1 MKKILLSLI
10 GCLMISISLSACWND
25 DTNEQKTQ
33 AEASNE
39 KAIDTVS
46 VPNYDDFTKFLEDF
60 QSNIVID
67 GFSLI
72 PPFQTIFLIE
82 REYTFNKKD
91 TITLGGGKN
100 DFNPTQ
106 QLFIFENKDKSIQI
120 YVRFAYTEVDMGNN
134 LVSWEFPSGDDG
146 ADIELSNRNDM
157 ATYTYKN
164 LIVTVTQNAK
174 TKADNRTT
182 KNAVKSVLHI
192 LDTYYSK

>member
-72 PPFQTIFLIE
+72 PPFKTIFLIE